1 LNAEILEGHLSA
13 ALCHIGNISYQ
24 LGKKRT
30 PQEIRDAVKDNKD
43 VADALGRM
51 EEHLKANQVDLH
63 KTTAALGMWLKL
75 NPKTERF
82 IGSAEADKLLTRD
95 YRAPFVVPEKV

>member
-1 LNAEILEGHLSA
+1 
-13 ALCHIGNISYQ
+13 
-24 LGKKRT
+24 
-30 PQEIRDAVKDNKD
+30 
-43 VADALGRM
+43 M